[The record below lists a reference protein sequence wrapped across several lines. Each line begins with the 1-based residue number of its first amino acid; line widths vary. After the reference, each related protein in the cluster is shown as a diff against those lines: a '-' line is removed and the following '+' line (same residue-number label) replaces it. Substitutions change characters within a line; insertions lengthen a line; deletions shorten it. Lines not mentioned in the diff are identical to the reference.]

1 MTNLMGDNSS
11 VDETYELKKGS
22 MVNNKDII
30 EQPMVDDV
38 TSEIKPEDMKHE
50 DSQQQKKFVKPVI
63 DKSKIRALK
72 REKKVVTNLSSR
84 ILTEA
89 ELSLLSKGLSFV
101 PTRHRVDMTK
111 IHSDLAE
118 WERRMRLKEYF
129 HDKEDTYTV
138 DLDEEPWCE
147 KKKSE
152 FTPEPG
158 RDKYLDAYIEEVK
171 NAIVNG
177 IHDKCTSNL
186 SKSERK
192 AMKALLNDNNIIIR
206 PADKGSGIV
215 IVDAEDYIKKL
226 EKEVKDNASY
236 MKTDGGA
243 QYRAEKEVKKITNK
257 MCRDG
262 LISKK
267 LKDYLIQKHPV
278 TGKLKGNP
286 KIHKRENPYRTI
298 VSGIGTATE
307 RMAEVAEKEL
317 NEYVENSPS
326 YLKDT
331 TDFLNKLKLI
341 PLPIPEGV
349 ILFCFD
355 VVKLYPSIPRRE
367 GLTACE
373 EALQCRTNPNVTTEA
388 VMKMINTV
396 LTNNVFSFNN
406 SEYVQKEGVAIG
418 SKLGRNFACCYM
430 RKWDEKLMENE
441 KVPMFYKRYI
451 DDGFGLWQHGL
462 EDLLKFRDF
471 ANQIHPN
478 IKVELR
484 WHTTRIEFL
493 DTTVRIEKNN
503 EITTVLYSKPTDKHL
518 YLNWKSDH
526 PQNVKKAIPYG
537 LGVRLK
543 RICSTEA
550 DYAKQRQELRGQLR
564 RKGYSGKFIENQL
577 DRVDKIDRAELLTPQ
592 KLKKEKMKR
601 VPVVVTYS
609 RHLPNL
615 HNIVR
620 KHMNTLHKSERM
632 KHIFS
637 DTPIVAYR
645 RDTNI
650 SDLLVHGKT
659 NKVMKQYQTGD
670 LKPRCYGKCV
680 VCEMIDKGRHNND
693 KAIAARIERT
703 QTCQA
708 WNLVYGI
715 NCIQCDKIVYI
726 GETSRS
732 LKERLREHE
741 ADIRLKRTKP
751 VAEHFNTPGHSI
763 GDVGVSVLEHMKENS
778 RYYRQI
784 KELDWIHE
792 LQTEAPNGL
801 NTKAKLDLMVK
812 CKIL

>member
-1 MTNLMGDNSS
+1 
-11 VDETYELKKGS
+11 
-22 MVNNKDII
+22 
-30 EQPMVDDV
+30 
-38 TSEIKPEDMKHE
+38 
-50 DSQQQKKFVKPVI
+50 
-63 DKSKIRALK
+63 
-72 REKKVVTNLSSR
+72 
-84 ILTEA
+84 
-89 ELSLLSKGLSFV
+89 
-101 PTRHRVDMTK
+101 
-111 IHSDLAE
+111 
-118 WERRMRLKEYF
+118 
-129 HDKEDTYTV
+129 
-138 DLDEEPWCE
+138 
-147 KKKSE
+147 
-152 FTPEPG
+152 
-158 RDKYLDAYIEEVK
+158 
-171 NAIVNG
+171 
-177 IHDKCTSNL
+177 
-186 SKSERK
+186 
-192 AMKALLNDNNIIIR
+192 
-206 PADKGSGIV
+206 
-215 IVDAEDYIKKL
+215 
-226 EKEVKDNASY
+226 

-278 TGKLKGNP
+278 IGKLKGNP

-406 SEYVQKEGVAIG
+406 SEYVQKEGVVIG

-430 RKWDEKLMENE
+430 RKWDEKLENE
-441 KVPMFYKRYI
+441 KVPMFYKRYT

-462 EDLLKFRDF
+462 EDHLKFRDF

-493 DTTVRIEKNN
+493 DTT
-503 EITTVLYSKPTDKHL
+503 
-518 YLNWKSDH
+518 
-526 PQNVKKAIPYG
+526 AIPYG

-543 RICSTEA
+543 RICSTKA
-550 DYAKQRQELRGQLR
+550 DYAKHRQELRGQLR
-564 RKGYSGKFIENQL
+564 RRGYSGKFIENQL
-577 DRVDKIDRAELLTPQ
+577 DRVDKIDRAKLLTPQ

-645 RDTNI
+645 RNTNI

-670 LKPRCYGKCV
+670 LKPRCNGKCV

-693 KAIAARIERT
+693 KAIAARIDRT
-703 QTCQA
+703 HTCQA
-708 WNLVYGI
+708 WNLNI
-715 NCIQCDKIVYI
+715 NSYI

-763 GDVGVSVLEHMKENS
+763 GDVGVSVLKHMKENS

-784 KELDWIHE
+784 KELEWIHE

-801 NTKAKLDLMVK
+801 NTKAKLGVLWREYK
-812 CKIL
+812 